1 MEISQ
6 IYEVVNAATKETL
19 GETSIVSEDLSNIAD
34 IGTEILNA
42 RSFDKFVGSLVD
54 HIGKMIFVNRP
65 YKGSVPSIMRDG
77 WEYGAI
83 LQKVSGRLYEATEN
97 ESWELQDGTSY
108 DPNIFYKPDVIDKF
122 FNKRTTWEIPCSFAE
137 RQARSGVS
145 SATQMN
151 SFLSM
156 IMTDVENSRT
166 IKIEDM
172 VMRTINAMIGS
183 TFYNY
188 SSAGT
193 YTGAGNM
200 RCVNLLKQFNDRFR
214 TQNTQLYDDECVE
227 DADFIRFVSYV
238 MLKYKRRL
246 AKPSKLFNIGAQPRF
261 TKDDRLHT
269 IMHADFVDAAG
280 VFLQSD
286 TFHKELVALP
296 QSETVPYWQGSG
308 TSYAFADTSKI
319 QITIPDV
326 VSNSHPS
333 VTATGILGVMFDH
346 DALGICN
353 EDQRVTTNYNPKAEF
368 FTNWWKV
375 DTGYFND
382 HNENFVVFYANNP
395 RPS

>member
-1 MEISQ
+1 MEMTQ
-6 IYEVVNAATKETL
+6 IYQVVNDATKETI
-19 GETSIVSEDLSNIAD
+19 GDTAVVNEDLSNIVD
-34 IGTEILNA
+34 IGTAVMNA

-65 YKGSVPSIMRDG
+65 YKGSVPSVLRDG

-122 FNKRTTWEIPCSFAE
+122 FNKRTTWEIPCSFAD
-137 RQARSGVS
+137 RQARSAVS
-145 SATQMN
+145 NASQMN

-166 IKIEDM
+166 VKIEDM

-183 TFYNY
+183 TFYNMN
-188 SSAGT
+188 SSGT

-200 RCVNLLKQFNDRFR
+200 RCVNLLKLYNDR
-214 TQNTQLYDDECVE
+214 YDKTLTAADCVE
-227 DADFIRFVSYV
+227 DREFIRYAAYIL
-238 MLKYKRRL
+238 MKYKRRI
-246 AKPSKLFNIGAQPRF
+246 AKISKLFNIGGQPRF
-261 TKDDRLHT
+261 TSADRLHT

-286 TFHKELVALP
+286 TFHKELVSLP
-296 QSETVPYWQGSG
+296 QTETVPYWQGSG
-308 TSYAFADTSKI
+308 TTYDFADTSKI
-319 QITIPDV
+319 DIVLPDE
-326 VSNSHPS
+326 VSGSHPT
-333 VTATGILGVMFDH
+333 VTASGILGVMFDH
-346 DALGICN
+346 DSLGICN
-353 EDQRVTTNYNPKAEF
+353 ESQRVTTNYNPKAEF

-375 DTGYFND
+375 DTAYFND
-382 HNENFVVFYANNP
+382 HNENFVVFYAA
-395 RPS
+395 

>member
-1 MEISQ
+1 MEMNQ
-6 IYEVVNAATKETL
+6 IYQVVNDATKETI
-19 GETSIVSEDLSNIAD
+19 GDTAVVNEDLSNIVD
-34 IGTEILNA
+34 IGTAVMNA

-65 YKGSVPSIMRDG
+65 YKGSVPSVLRDG

-122 FNKRTTWEIPCSFAE
+122 FNKRTTWEIPCSFAD
-137 RQARSGVS
+137 RQARSAVS
-145 SATQMN
+145 NASQMN

-166 IKIEDM
+166 VKIEDM

-183 TFYNY
+183 TFYDMN
-188 SSAGT
+188 SSGT

-200 RCVNLLKQFNDRFR
+200 RCVNLLKLYNDR
-214 TQNTQLYDDECVE
+214 YDKTLTAADCVE
-227 DADFIRFVSYV
+227 DREFIRYAAYIL
-238 MLKYKRRL
+238 MKYKRRI
-246 AKPSKLFNIGAQPRF
+246 AKISKLFNIGGQPRF
-261 TKDDRLHT
+261 TSADRLHT

-286 TFHKELVALP
+286 TFHKELVSLP
-296 QSETVPYWQGSG
+296 QTETVPYWQGSG
-308 TSYAFADTSKI
+308 TTYDFADTSKI
-319 QITIPDV
+319 DIVLPDE
-326 VSNSHPS
+326 VSGSHPT
-333 VTATGILGVMFDH
+333 VTASGILGVMFDH
-346 DALGICN
+346 DSLGICN
-353 EDQRVTTNYNPKAEF
+353 ESQRVTTNYNPKAEF

-375 DTGYFND
+375 DTAYFND
-382 HNENFVVFYANNP
+382 HNENFVVFYAA
-395 RPS
+395 

>member
-1 MEISQ
+1 MEMNQ
-6 IYEVVNAATKETL
+6 IYQVVNDATKETI
-19 GETSIVSEDLSNIAD
+19 GDTAVVNEDLSNIVDVGEAVM
-34 IGTEILNA
+34 NA

-65 YKGSVPSIMRDG
+65 YEGSVPSILRDG

-122 FNKRTTWEIPCSFAE
+122 FNKRTTWEIPCSFAD
-137 RQARSGVS
+137 RQARSAVS
-145 SATQMN
+145 SASQMN

-166 IKIEDM
+166 VKIEDM

-183 TFYNY
+183 TFYDMN
-188 SSAGT
+188 SGGT

-200 RCVNLLKQFNDRFR
+200 RCVNLLKLYNDRYGESL
-214 TQNTQLYDDECVE
+214 TAADCVE
-227 DADFIRFVSYV
+227 DKDFIRFAAYIL
-238 MLKYKRRL
+238 MKYKRRI
-246 AKPSKLFNIGAQPRF
+246 AKISKLFNMGGQPRF
-261 TKDDRLHT
+261 TKGDRLHT

-286 TFHKELVALP
+286 TFHKELVSLP
-296 QSETVPYWQGSG
+296 QTETVPFWQGSG
-308 TSYAFADTSKI
+308 TTYDFMDTSSI
-319 QITIPDV
+319 NIAIPDDI
-326 VSNSHPS
+326 SGTHPT
-333 VTATGILGVMFDH
+333 VNPTGILGVMFDH

-353 EDQRVTTNYNPKAEF
+353 ESQRVTTNYNPKAEF
-368 FTNWWKV
+368 YTNWWKV
-375 DTGYFND
+375 DTAYFND
-382 HNENFVVFYANNP
+382 HNENFVVFYAA
-395 RPS
+395 

>member
-1 MEISQ
+1 MEMTQ
-6 IYEVVNAATKETL
+6 IYQVVNDATKETI
-19 GETSIVSEDLSNIAD
+19 GDTAVVNEDLSNIVD
-34 IGTEILNA
+34 IGTAVMNA

-65 YKGSVPSIMRDG
+65 YKGSVPSVLRDG

-122 FNKRTTWEIPCSFAE
+122 FNKRTTWEIPCSFAD
-137 RQARSGVS
+137 RQARSAVS
-145 SATQMN
+145 NASQMN

-166 IKIEDM
+166 VKIEDM

-183 TFYNY
+183 TFYDMN
-188 SSAGT
+188 SSGT

-200 RCVNLLKQFNDRFR
+200 RCVNLLKLYNDR
-214 TQNTQLYDDECVE
+214 YDQTLTAADCVE
-227 DADFIRFVSYV
+227 DREFIRYAAYIL
-238 MLKYKRRL
+238 MKYKRRI
-246 AKPSKLFNIGAQPRF
+246 AKISKLFNIGGQPRF
-261 TKDDRLHT
+261 TSADRLHT

-286 TFHKELVALP
+286 TFHKELVSLP
-296 QSETVPYWQGSG
+296 QTETVPYWQGSG
-308 TSYAFADTSKI
+308 TTYDFADTSKI
-319 QITIPDV
+319 DIVLPDE
-326 VSNSHPS
+326 VSGSHPT
-333 VTATGILGVMFDH
+333 VTASGILGVMFDH
-346 DALGICN
+346 DSLGICN
-353 EDQRVTTNYNPKAEF
+353 ESQRVTTNYNPKAEF

-375 DTGYFND
+375 DTAYFND
-382 HNENFVVFYANNP
+382 HNENFVVFYAA
-395 RPS
+395 

>member
-1 MEISQ
+1 MEMNQ
-6 IYEVVNAATKETL
+6 IYQVVNSATKETI
-19 GETSIVSEDLSNIAD
+19 GDTAVVNEDLSNIVD
-34 IGTEILNA
+34 IGTAVMNA

-65 YKGSVPSIMRDG
+65 YKGSVPSVLRDG

-122 FNKRTTWEIPCSFAE
+122 FNKRTTWEIPCSFAD
-137 RQARSGVS
+137 RQARSAVS
-145 SATQMN
+145 NASQMN

-166 IKIEDM
+166 VKIEDM

-183 TFYNY
+183 TFYDMN
-188 SSAGT
+188 SSGT

-200 RCVNLLKQFNDRFR
+200 RCVNLLKLYNDR
-214 TQNTQLYDDECVE
+214 YDKTLTAADCVE
-227 DADFIRFVSYV
+227 DREFIRYAAYIL
-238 MLKYKRRL
+238 MKYKRRI
-246 AKPSKLFNIGAQPRF
+246 AKISKLFNIGGQPRF
-261 TKDDRLHT
+261 TSADRLHT

-286 TFHKELVALP
+286 TFHKELVSLP
-296 QSETVPYWQGSG
+296 QTETVPYWQGSG
-308 TSYAFADTSKI
+308 TTYDFADTSKI
-319 QITIPDV
+319 DIVLPDEV
-326 VSNSHPS
+326 GGSHPT
-333 VTATGILGVMFDH
+333 VTTSGILGVMFDH
-346 DALGICN
+346 DSLGICN
-353 EDQRVTTNYNPKAEF
+353 ESQRVTTNYNPKAEF

-375 DTGYFND
+375 DTAYFND
-382 HNENFVVFYANNP
+382 HNENFVVFYAA
-395 RPS
+395 

>member
-1 MEISQ
+1 MEMTQ
-6 IYEVVNAATKETL
+6 IYQVVNDATKETI
-19 GETSIVSEDLSNIAD
+19 GDTAVVNEDLSNIVD
-34 IGTEILNA
+34 IGTAVMNA

-65 YKGSVPSIMRDG
+65 YKGSVPSVLRDG

-122 FNKRTTWEIPCSFAE
+122 FNKRTTWEIPCSFAD
-137 RQARSGVS
+137 RQARSAVS
-145 SATQMN
+145 NASQMN

-166 IKIEDM
+166 VKIEDM

-183 TFYNY
+183 TFYDMN
-188 SSAGT
+188 SSGT

-200 RCVNLLKQFNDRFR
+200 RCVNLLKLYNDR
-214 TQNTQLYDDECVE
+214 YDKTLTAADCVE
-227 DADFIRFVSYV
+227 DREFIRYAAYIL
-238 MLKYKRRL
+238 MKYKRRI
-246 AKPSKLFNIGAQPRF
+246 AKISKLFNIGGQPRF
-261 TKDDRLHT
+261 TSADRLHT

-286 TFHKELVALP
+286 TFHKELVSLP
-296 QSETVPYWQGSG
+296 QTETVPYWQGSG
-308 TSYAFADTSKI
+308 TTYDFADTSKI
-319 QITIPDV
+319 DIVLPDE
-326 VSNSHPS
+326 VSGSHPT
-333 VTATGILGVMFDH
+333 VTASGILGVMFDH
-346 DALGICN
+346 DSLGICN
-353 EDQRVTTNYNPKAEF
+353 ESQRVTTNYNPKAEF

-375 DTGYFND
+375 DTAYFND
-382 HNENFVVFYANNP
+382 HNENFVVFYAA
-395 RPS
+395 

>member
-1 MEISQ
+1 MEMNQ
-6 IYEVVNAATKETL
+6 IYQVVNDATKETI
-19 GETSIVSEDLSNIAD
+19 GDTAIVNEDLSNIVD
-34 IGTEILNA
+34 IGTAVMNA

-65 YKGSVPSIMRDG
+65 YEGSVPTILRDG

-122 FNKRTTWEIPCSFAE
+122 FNKRTTWEIPCSFAD
-137 RQARSGVS
+137 RQARSAVS
-145 SATQMN
+145 NASQMN

-166 IKIEDM
+166 VKIEDM

-183 TFYNY
+183 TFYDMN
-188 SSAGT
+188 SGGV

-200 RCVNLLKQFNDRFR
+200 RCVNLLKLYNDRYHE
-214 TQNTQLYDDECVE
+214 TLTAADCVE
-227 DADFIRFVSYV
+227 DRDFIRYAAYIL
-238 MLKYKRRL
+238 MKYKRRI
-246 AKPSKLFNIGAQPRF
+246 AKISKLFNMGGQPRF
-261 TKDDRLHT
+261 TKADRLHT

-286 TFHKELVALP
+286 TFHKELVSLP
-296 QSETVPYWQGSG
+296 QTETVPYWQGSG
-308 TSYAFADTSKI
+308 TGYAFADTSKI
-319 QITIPDV
+319 DIVLPDEV
-326 VSNSHPS
+326 GGSHPT
-333 VTATGILGVMFDH
+333 VTASGILGVMFDH
-346 DALGICN
+346 DSLGICN
-353 EDQRVTTNYNPKAEF
+353 ESQRVTTNYNPKAEF

-375 DTGYFND
+375 DTAYFND
-382 HNENFVVFYANNP
+382 HNENFVVFYAA
-395 RPS
+395 